1 MGLGRKPLYAI
12 FCLMAAYV
20 LAFVDRTIL
29 SLMLDPI
36 RKEFQLSDAEVSL
49 LAGFAFALLYAVLG
63 LPMGRIA
70 DTSSRKR
77 LIIWGIVGWSI
88 ATALCGAARNVTQ
101 LFLARVGVGVGEA
114 SLTPASYSMIGDLVP
129 RERLGFAMSLY
140 GIGATLGVGL
150 AMALGGAIVQWAM
163 TAPPMDL
170 PLFGQLSGWRA
181 AFVLA
186 GVPGIPLAIL
196 FWLTVPE
203 PARKVAGGAQE
214 ATFGQLLAHMRKHA
228 GAFSAALLSY
238 SLAAI
243 TIYAFVVWAPSYFFR
258 VHGLKPVQ
266 VGLGLAVILG
276 LGSSIGAIVGGFVS
290 DALQRRGRND
300 APALVIMV
308 TQLICVPFLVT
319 GYLASD
325 ATTAMVLL
333 GTGMLILGAFGG
345 CQHVTFQ
352 TMTPT
357 RLRGQIG
364 AVYLLATSMIGL
376 SLGPFIIGLLT
387 GMLGGPEKIAQSLAI
402 LAALV
407 GPIAAGLLALAL
419 RSIRTAVAE
428 TTAGTA

>member
-1 MGLGRKPLYAI
+1 
-12 FCLMAAYV
+12 
-20 LAFVDRTIL
+20 
-29 SLMLDPI
+29 
-36 RKEFQLSDAEVSL
+36 
-49 LAGFAFALLYAVLG
+49 
-63 LPMGRIA
+63 
-70 DTSSRKR
+70 
-77 LIIWGIVGWSI
+77 
-88 ATALCGAARNVTQ
+88 
-101 LFLARVGVGVGEA
+101 
-114 SLTPASYSMIGDLVP
+114 MIGDLVP
-129 RERLGFAMSLY
+129 RERLGLAMSIY

-150 AMALGGAIVQWAM
+150 AMALGGVIVQWAM
-163 TAPPMDL
+163 TAAPMEL
-170 PLFGQLSGWRA
+170 PLFGEITGWRA

-186 GVPGIPLAIL
+186 GATGIPLAIL

-203 PARKVAGGAQE
+203 PARKASGSTQDAS
-214 ATFGQLLAHMRKHA
+214 FRQLLAHMRKHA
-228 GAFSAALLSY
+228 WAFTATLLSY
-238 SLAAI
+238 SFAAI

-300 APALVIMV
+300 APALVILV
-308 TQLICVPFLVT
+308 TQLVHVPFLVM

-325 ATTAMVLL
+325 AGTAMVLL
-333 GTGMLILGAFGG
+333 GMGMLIIGAFGG

-376 SLGPFIIGLLT
+376 SLGPFIIGLLN
-387 GMLGGPEKIAQSLAI
+387 GILGGPEKIGLSLAL
-402 LAALV
+402 LAVVV
-407 GPIAAGLLALAL
+407 GPIAAGLLALGL
-419 RSIRTAVAE
+419 KSIRTAVAE